1 MDYFTYFHQDITLIT
16 YLSYLGSLTYQV
28 VKQNNELDIYNIF
41 ISTVLKL
48 NENKLPYY
56 ETLNGRSLA
65 GKEVLSGFD
74 TLTVDGTALNKIDF
88 FDSDDKEKSI
98 GGTIMKSA
106 AAIAPMFMGPVGTAY
121 SVV

>member
-1 MDYFTYFHQDITLIT
+1 MVLAVWDEDGEHEDPVTGEI
-16 YLSYLGSLTYQV
+16 
-28 VKQNNELDIYNIF
+28 KQHAKGDRKLD
-41 ISTVLKL
+41 
-48 NENKLPYY
+48 ENGKYYY
-56 ETLNGRSLA
+56 ETLNGRSLS